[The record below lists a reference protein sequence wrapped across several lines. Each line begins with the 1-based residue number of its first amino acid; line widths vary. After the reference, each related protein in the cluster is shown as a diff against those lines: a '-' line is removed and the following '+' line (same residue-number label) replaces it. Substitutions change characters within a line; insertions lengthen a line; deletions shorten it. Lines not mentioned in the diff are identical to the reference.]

1 MGNRAVCDALKAFSY
16 DPSNRLKFNHLILA
30 APDIDAETFQELA
43 TLLQR
48 LAARITLYESSK
60 DKALFASKKIHGN
73 ARAGEPLLIVPGLD
87 TIDASLIDTDFLG
100 HSYFSESWPL
110 LSDIHSL
117 LFNDELASQR
127 FGLTT
132 IDTKDGQYYAF
143 RN

>member
-1 MGNRAVCDALKAFSY
+1 M
-16 DPSNRLKFNHLILA
+16 A

-48 LAARITLYESSK
+48 LPAPITLYESSK
-60 DKALFASKKIHGN
+60 DKALFASKEIHGN
-73 ARAGEPLLIVPGLD
+73 ARAEEPLLIVPGLD
-87 TIDASLIDTDFLG
+87 AMDGSLIVTDFLR
-100 HSYFSESWPL
+100 HSYFRESWPL

-132 IDTKDGQYYAF
+132 IDTKDGEYCKALILMVSAAGLEPATHALKGHCST
-143 RN
+143 N